1 MISETIKV
9 LEKTQIIHLLLTFQL
24 SSFKK
29 MTPKFI
35 GKHHLMI
42 HNLNQVSFYE
52 RNSATFVVK
61 SECRERKGFREV
73 SKKSKKDD
81 LKENFKFKC
90 LRTFRGFW
98 KRSQKV

>member
-1 MISETIKV
+1 MWEFYDSMISETIKV

-73 SKKSKKDD
+73 SKNQRKMTLKKI
-81 LKENFKFKC
+81 LN
-90 LRTFRGFW
+90 
-98 KRSQKV
+98 SNA